1 VIPAPPHPR
10 EEQRLR
16 SLRGLLAV
24 GASDERVLE
33 TLTSLACRLL
43 DMPVAMINVVDE
55 STSHTVA
62 ATGLDIRSLHRDE
75 AMCGWTVAT
84 DGFLSVPD
92 LMADPRF
99 HDGVVTASGL
109 RSYHGSPVAAPDG
122 LPLGAL
128 CVLDHRPRVLGAEQ
142 RLLLQELAEV
152 AAAHVELVLRRAADA
167 RARPA
172 QLPPA
177 PRPGAAADVQGPA
190 AGDDPDEPRGTE
202 HPPDLVAGLA
212 AGEVIPFFQPIVS
225 LEDGRVVGVEAL
237 ARWEHPGLGLLAPAS
252 FLADAEAGDTVIG
265 LDATILEEACHQV
278 QVWRSTRAEAADLEL
293 SVNISGRHLAGRGLV
308 ALVSGALE
316 RSGLPAHAL
325 TLELTETVL
334 VEAGR
339 TDGSGRAEGS
349 LDCLEELRRLGV
361 GLALDD
367 FGTAYSA
374 LTYLRRFP
382 VTRLKVDRSF
392 VAGLDDGPRDALL
405 VESVLQLASRLD
417 LDVVAEGVE
426 TPEQLRVLRGL
437 GCARAQGYHFLPP
450 VSAEE
455 LELTGMLGTRT
466 SGRSLLYFPRPA

>member
-1 VIPAPPHPR
+1 MIPAPPHPR

-24 GASDERVLE
+24 GATDERVLE

-43 DMPVAMINVVDE
+43 DMPVAMFNVVDE

-62 ATGLDIRSLHRDE
+62 ATGLDITSLHRDE

-92 LMADPRF
+92 LLADPRF

-152 AAAHVELVLRRAADA
+152 AAAHVELMLRRAADG
-167 RARPA
+167 RSRSA

-177 PRPGAAADVQGPA
+177 PRPGTTGT
-190 AGDDPDEPRGTE
+190 DEPSPADGTQR
-202 HPPDLVAGLA
+202 PPDLLAGLA

-237 ARWEHPGLGLLAPAS
+237 ARWEHPSLGLLAPAS
-252 FLADAEAGDTVIG
+252 FLAEAEAGDTVVG

-278 QVWRSTRAEAADLEL
+278 QVWRSSRADAADLEL

-308 ALVSGALE
+308 ALVTGALE

-339 TDGSGRAEGS
+339 TDGSGRAEGSS

-455 LELTGMLGTRT
+455 LELTGMLGART
-466 SGRSLLYFPRPA
+466 AGRSLLYFPRPA